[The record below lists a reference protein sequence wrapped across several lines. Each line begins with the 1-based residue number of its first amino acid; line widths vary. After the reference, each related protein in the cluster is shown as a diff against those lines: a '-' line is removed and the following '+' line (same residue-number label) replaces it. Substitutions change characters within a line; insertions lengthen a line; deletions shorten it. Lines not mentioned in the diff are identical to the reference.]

1 MMLCSRLMLWVLIA
15 LFSSDEVSSELN
27 KTKVENKNN
36 PDVTV
41 VTTIV
46 VNKKAFKSA
55 SFKRPHP
62 PTYFNQRV
70 R

>member
-1 MMLCSRLMLWVLIA
+1 MMLCSKLMLWVMIA

-27 KTKVENKNN
+27 KTKVEKKKS
-36 PDVTV
+36 DVKV

-46 VNKKAFKSA
+46 VDQKAFKSA